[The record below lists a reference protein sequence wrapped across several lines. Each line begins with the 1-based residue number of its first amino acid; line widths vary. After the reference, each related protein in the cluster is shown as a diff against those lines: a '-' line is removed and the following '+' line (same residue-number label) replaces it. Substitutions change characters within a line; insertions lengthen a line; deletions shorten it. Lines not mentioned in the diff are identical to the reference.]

1 MQRPSRRKPL
11 GLDKHMPVP
20 EQFAAVARKDQLN
33 SLTAISLHQSCADA
47 PQLVSNL
54 VNHFDAFQPGRNVI
68 CRPSEVRRDHPLTE
82 QLFHLVRVCHVLDQG
97 RLQPVWIAPHARP
110 TRATSSQAA
119 GRKQIDRTSVLQ
131 RWTSRCLPLRATFI
145 SKEGHRAAALPDQ
158 PRALLTDPDLA
169 L

>member
-20 EQFAAVARKDQLN
+20 EQFAAVPRKDQLN
-33 SLTAISLHQSCADA
+33 SLTAMSLHQSCPDA
-47 PQLVSNL
+47 PQLISNR
-54 VNHFDAFQPGRNVI
+54 VNQFDALQTGGSVI
-68 CRPSEVRRDHPLTE
+68 CRLSEVRPDHPLTQ
-82 QLFHLVRVCHVLDQG
+82 QLFHLVQVCHVLDQG
-97 RLQPVWIAPHARP
+97 GLRPVWIAPHARP
-110 TRATSSQAA
+110 TRPTSSQAA
-119 GRKQIDRTSVLQ
+119 GRKHIDRTSVLQ

-158 PRALLTDPDLA
+158 PRAVLTDPDLA